1 MNDIVIAGIGMTP
14 VGEHWDTSLRELAL
28 EAIEKALHEAGGL
41 RPQAVYVANIHAP
54 VLSRQANVGPLVA
67 DFAGFR
73 GIEAA
78 TVEAGGASGLMAL
91 RAAYLAVAS
100 GEADAALAVGV
111 EKATDRVGASV
122 ESAAATVLD
131 ADYEAEQGITPAVQ
145 AALIMQHY
153 MQETGA
159 PREAFAAFPLLAHQN
174 AVGNPYAMYRKAV
187 SERVYQRVS
196 MVSDP
201 LNLFDAA
208 PLADGAAAVLVA
220 RREALPPQT
229 PQPLVRIAGFGIA
242 NDTLAWHDRDD
253 LLDFAAVRQSV
264 EIACRRAGCAPAEVD
279 FFELYDAF
287 SVYVP
292 LILEAA
298 GFAPRGEGWKL
309 GQGDTLSL
317 DGSLPILTMGGLKAR
332 GNPGGATGL
341 YQTAEAVLQLRGQA
355 GDNQIPRARRGLVQ
369 ALSGPASLAVTTV
382 LTVQNA

>member
-14 VGEHWDTSLRELAL
+14 VGEHWATSLRELAL

-41 RPQAVYVANIHAP
+41 RPQAVYVANMHAP

-73 GIEAA
+73 GVEAA
-78 TVEAGGASGLMAL
+78 TVEAGGASGGMAL

-100 GEADAALAVGV
+100 GEVDVALAVGV
-111 EKATDRVGASV
+111 EKATDVVGASV

-131 ADYEAEQGITPAVQ
+131 ADYEAEQGVTPAVQ

-187 SERVYQRVS
+187 KESVYHRVT

-208 PLADGAAAVLVA
+208 PLADGAAAVLVT
-220 RREALPPQT
+220 RRGLLPPET
-229 PQPLVRIAGFGIA
+229 AAPPVRIAGFGIA

-264 EIACRRAGCAPAEVD
+264 QAACRRAGCTLEEID

-309 GQGDTLSL
+309 GQSDALTL

-341 YQTAEAVLQLRGQA
+341 YQVAEAVLQLRGQA
-355 GDNQIPRARRGLVQ
+355 GDNQIPRARRALVQ
-369 ALSGPASLAVTTV
+369 SLSGPASLAVTTV
-382 LTVQNA
+382 LTVQEA

>member
-67 DFAGFR
+67 DFAGLR

-78 TVEAGGASGLMAL
+78 TIEAGGASGLLAL

-100 GEADAALAVGV
+100 GEADVALAVGV

-131 ADYEAEQGITPAVQ
+131 ADYEAEQGVTPAVQ
-145 AALIMQHY
+145 AALIMQRY
-153 MQETGA
+153 MEETGA
-159 PREAFAAFPLLAHQN
+159 PREAFAAFPLLAHRH

-220 RREALPPQT
+220 RRSALPPQT
-229 PQPLVRIAGFGIA
+229 PQPPVRIAGFGIA

-264 EIACRRAGCAPAEVD
+264 ETACRRAGCAPAEVD

-355 GDNQIPRARRGLVQ
+355 GDNQIPRARRALVQ
-369 ALSGPASLAVTTV
+369 ALSGPASLAATV
-382 LTVQNA
+382 VLERE

>member
-1 MNDIVIAGIGMTP
+1 MSEIVIAGIGMTP
-14 VGEHWDTSLRELAL
+14 VGEHWATSLRGLAL
-28 EAIEKALHEAGGL
+28 EAIEKALHEAEGL
-41 RPQAVYVANIHAP
+41 RPQAVFVANMHAP
-54 VLSRQANVGPLVA
+54 VLSRQANIGPLVA

-73 GIEAA
+73 GVETA
-78 TVEAGGASGLMAL
+78 TIEAGGASGGMAL

-100 GEADAALAVGV
+100 GEVDAALAVGV

-131 ADYEAEQGITPAVQ
+131 ADYEAEQGVTPAVQ

-174 AVGNPYAMYRKAV
+174 AVGNPYAMFRKAV
-187 SERVYQRVS
+187 REAVYHRVA

-220 RREALPPQT
+220 RRDALPPQSA
-229 PQPLVRIAGFGIA
+229 QPLVKIAGFGIA

-253 LLDFAAVRQSV
+253 LLDFAAVRKSV
-264 EIACRRAGCAPAEVD
+264 EAACQRAGCAPAEVD

-298 GFAPRGEGWKL
+298 GFVPRGEGWKL
-309 GQGDTLSL
+309 GQGDALTL

-341 YQTAEAVLQLRGQA
+341 YQIAEAVLQLRGQA

-369 ALSGPASLAVTTV
+369 SLSGPASLAVTTV
-382 LTVQNA
+382 LETV

>member
-1 MNDIVIAGIGMTP
+1 MNDIIIAGIGMTP

-67 DFAGFR
+67 DFAGLR

-78 TVEAGGASGLMAL
+78 TIEAGGASGLMAL

-131 ADYEAEQGITPAVQ
+131 ADYEAEQGVTPAVQ
-145 AALIMQHY
+145 AALIMQRY
-153 MQETGA
+153 MEETGA
-159 PREAFAAFPLLAHQN
+159 PREAFAAFPLLAHRH

-229 PQPLVRIAGFGIA
+229 PQLPVRIAGFGIA

-264 EIACRRAGCAPAEVD
+264 ETACRRAGCAPAEVD
-279 FFELYDAF
+279 FFELYDVF

-355 GDNQIPRARRGLVQ
+355 GDNQIPRARRALVQ
-369 ALSGPASLAVTTV
+369 ALSGPASLAATV
-382 LTVQNA
+382 VLERG

>member
-1 MNDIVIAGIGMTP
+1 MSEIVIAGIGMTP
-14 VGEHWDTSLRELAL
+14 VGEHWATSLRELAL
-28 EAIEKALHEAGGL
+28 EAIEKALHEVEGL
-41 RPQAVYVANIHAP
+41 RPQAVFVANMHAP

-73 GIEAA
+73 GVEAA
-78 TVEAGGASGLMAL
+78 TVEAGGASGGMAL

-100 GEADAALAVGV
+100 GEVDAALAVGV
-111 EKATDRVGASV
+111 EKATDRVGAGV

-131 ADYEAEQGITPAVQ
+131 ADYEAEQGVTPAVQ

-187 SERVYQRVS
+187 KESVYHRVT

-220 RREALPPQT
+220 RRDALPPQT
-229 PQPLVRIAGFGIA
+229 AQPLVKIAGFGVA

-253 LLDFAAVRQSV
+253 LLDFAAVRRSV
-264 EIACRRAGCAPAEVD
+264 EAACRRAGCTPAEVD

-298 GFAPRGEGWKL
+298 GFAPRGEGWKM
-309 GQGDTLSL
+309 GQTDALTL

-341 YQTAEAVLQLRGQA
+341 YQVAEAVLQLRGQA

-369 ALSGPASLAVTTV
+369 SLSGPASLAVTTV
-382 LTVQNA
+382 LEAV

>member
-14 VGEHWDTSLRELAL
+14 VGEHWATSLRELAL

-41 RPQAVYVANIHAP
+41 RPQAVFVGNIHAA
-54 VLSRQANVGPLVA
+54 VLSRQANLGPLVA

-73 GIEAA
+73 GVEAA
-78 TVEAGGASGLMAL
+78 TVEAGGASGAMAL

-100 GEADAALAVGV
+100 GEVDVALAVGV
-111 EKATDRVGASV
+111 EKATDRVGAGV

-131 ADYEAEQGITPAVQ
+131 ADYEVEQGVTPAVQ

-153 MQETGA
+153 MQTYDV

-187 SERVYQRVS
+187 KEAVYHRVT
-196 MVSDP
+196 MMSDP

-208 PLADGAAAVLVA
+208 PLADGAAAVLVT
-220 RREALPPQT
+220 RRDLLPPET
-229 PQPLVRIAGFGIA
+229 AQPLVRIAGFGIA

-253 LLDFAAVRQSV
+253 LLDFAAVRTSL
-264 EIACRRAGCAPAEVD
+264 EAACRRADCTPEGVD

-298 GFAPRGEGWKL
+298 GFAPRGAGWKL
-309 GQGDTLSL
+309 GQDDTLTL
-317 DGSLPILTMGGLKAR
+317 DGRLPILTMGGLKAR

-341 YQTAEAVLQLRGQA
+341 YQVAEAVLQLRGQA
-355 GDNQIPRARRGLVQ
+355 GDNQIPRARRGIAQ

-382 LTVQNA
+382 LEAV

>member
-1 MNDIVIAGIGMTP
+1 MSEIVIAGIGMTP
-14 VGEHWDTSLRELAL
+14 VGEHWAASLRELAL
-28 EAIEKALHEAGGL
+28 EAIEKALHEAEGL
-41 RPQAVYVANIHAP
+41 RPQAVFVANMHAP
-54 VLSRQANVGPLVA
+54 VLSRQANVGTLVA

-73 GIEAA
+73 GVEAA
-78 TVEAGGASGLMAL
+78 TIEAGGASGGMAL

-100 GEADAALAVGV
+100 GEADVALAVGV
-111 EKATDRVGASV
+111 EKATDLVGAGV
-122 ESAAATVLD
+122 ESAAATTLD
-131 ADYEAEQGITPAVQ
+131 ADYEAEQGVTPAVQ
-145 AALIMQHY
+145 AALIMRHY
-153 MQETGA
+153 MEA
-159 PREAFAAFPLLAHQN
+159 YDVPREAFAAFPLLAHQN

-187 SERVYQRVS
+187 KASVYHRVT

-220 RREALPPQT
+220 RREALPPET
-229 PQPLVRIAGFGIA
+229 AHPLVKIAGFGIA

-253 LLDFAAVRQSV
+253 LLDFAAVRASL
-264 EIACRRAGCAPAEVD
+264 EAACRRAGCTREEID

-298 GFAPRGEGWKL
+298 GFAPRGEGWKM
-309 GQGDTLSL
+309 GQGDTLTL

-341 YQTAEAVLQLRGQA
+341 YQVAEAVLQLRGRA
-355 GDNQIPRARRGLVQ
+355 GDNQIPRARRGVAQ
-369 ALSGPASLAVTTV
+369 CLSGPAALAVTTV
-382 LTVQNA
+382 LEAA